1 MTIKRSAA
9 RFWRCLS
16 IALASTALLQ
26 FSVLG
31 PLVTPVRG
39 DGRDG
44 RDDRNYKQ
52 DQDDHDGHKTDT
64 PIKHVIVII
73 GENRTFD
80 HIFATYK
87 PRKGES
93 VLNLLSEGIIKED
106 GTPGPN
112 YSLANQFSASDE
124 GPANLFLE
132 SPMSKS
138 IYDPLPPALT
148 GGPTNPPFSTTSA
161 AMAAENGLAPGYYT
175 FLTTGGT
182 GQAAKVPDTRVM
194 YDGKDASHLP
204 PGPYQLTPGV
214 PYDGYAASPVHRF
227 YEMWQQM
234 DCNVAY
240 ATDKNPSGCKADL
253 FPWVEVTIGA
263 GSNGKAQPSPFTLE
277 STGEG
282 STAMGFY
289 NMLQGDAPYLKEL
302 ADNYSMSDNY
312 HQAVDGGTGAN
323 HVMLG
328 TGDGIWFSDGD
339 GNAIAPPTNE
349 IENPNPAAN
358 TNNWYTQDGY
368 SGGTYSE
375 CFTASNP
382 GVAAVE
388 NYLESLKPAIKPN
401 CQAGHYYLLN
411 NYNPGYYGDGT
422 VAFGDPKGTPFTIP
436 PSTLRTIGDELLEK
450 NVSWKYYGDGWNN
463 YLANPYAA
471 TNTYCNICN
480 FEQYVTSIMTNPTVR
495 AAHLQDTANL
505 YDDIA
510 DGKLPA
516 VSFVKPSGLVDG
528 HPASSKLDL
537 FEGFVKKIVD
547 GVRSNPELW
556 KDTAIF
562 VTVDEGGGY
571 YDSGYVQPLDFFGD
585 GTRIPL
591 IVVSPYTEGGHVSH
605 VYSDHVSIL
614 KFIERNWDLDPVTSR
629 SRDNLPNPKA
639 SKDNPYVP
647 LNSPAISDLMDLFDF
662 GH

>member
-1 MTIKRSAA
+1 MTMRRTAA
-9 RFWRCLS
+9 RFSRCLS
-16 IALASTALLQ
+16 IALTSIALLQ

-31 PLVTPVRG
+31 PLVTPARA

-44 RDDRNYKQ
+44 RDDGNYKQ
-52 DQDDHDGHKTDT
+52 DHGDHKTDT

-87 PRKGES
+87 PRHGES
-93 VLNLLSEGIIKED
+93 ILNLLSEGIVKED

-112 YSLANQFSASDE
+112 YALANQFSASDE

-132 SPMSKS
+132 SPTSKS

-182 GQAAKVPDTRVM
+182 GQATRVPDTRVM
-194 YDGKDASHLP
+194 YDGKDASHLL

-263 GSNGKAQPSPFTLE
+263 GSNGNPQPSPFTLE

-282 STAMGFY
+282 STSMGFY

-302 ADNYSMSDNY
+302 ADDYSMSDNY

-339 GNAIAPPTNE
+339 GNADRSANE
-349 IENPNPAAN
+349 RNRKSQSRREHEQLVHARRLF
-358 TNNWYTQDGY
+358 WR
-368 SGGTYSE
+368 TYSE

-388 NYLESLKPAIKPN
+388 NYLQSLKPAIKPN

-422 VAFGDPKGTPFTIP
+422 VHT
-436 PSTLRTIGDELLEK
+436 
-450 NVSWKYYGDGWNN
+450 
-463 YLANPYAA
+463 A
-471 TNTYCNICN
+471 TRR
-480 FEQYVTSIMTNPTVR
+480 EHR
-495 AAHLQDTANL
+495 
-505 YDDIA
+505 
-510 DGKLPA
+510 
-516 VSFVKPSGLVDG
+516 
-528 HPASSKLDL
+528 
-537 FEGFVKKIVD
+537 
-547 GVRSNPELW
+547 
-556 KDTAIF
+556 
-562 VTVDEGGGY
+562 
-571 YDSGYVQPLDFFGD
+571 
-585 GTRIPL
+585 
-591 IVVSPYTEGGHVSH
+591 
-605 VYSDHVSIL
+605 
-614 KFIERNWDLDPVTSR
+614 SR
-629 SRDNLPNPKA
+629 SRLRRCGPSATSCWRRTSRGSITATAGTTTSQILTLPRTPTA
-639 SKDNPYVP
+639 TS
-647 LNSPAISDLMDLFDF
+647 AISPSTSLRS
-662 GH
+662 